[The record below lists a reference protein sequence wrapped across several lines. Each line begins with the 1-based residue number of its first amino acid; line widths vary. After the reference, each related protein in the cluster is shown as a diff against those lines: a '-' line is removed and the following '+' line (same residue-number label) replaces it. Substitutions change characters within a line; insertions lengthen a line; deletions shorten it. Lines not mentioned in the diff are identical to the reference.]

1 MFTGLIE
8 TIGRVV
14 SADRTA
20 GGVRLRVDLAAAAA
34 GVRAGD
40 SINLGG
46 ACQTVACID
55 GRLADF
61 DTVAETLARTTL
73 GDWRPGMEVNVERS
87 LRPGDRLAGHF
98 VAGHVDAT
106 GRVLENRNGAG
117 GWILRVEAPE
127 ALAPEIAPKGSLAVD
142 GVSLTV
148 VEAGP
153 PVVAVALVPTTL
165 AETTLGRLQPGDR
178 VNLETDLLAK
188 YVRRALSAAL
198 GAEAADRR
206 LMAALERA
214 GFLEPEA

>member
-20 GGVRLRVDLAAAAA
+20 GGVRLRVDLGPAAD
-34 GVRAGD
+34 GVRPGD
-40 SINLGG
+40 SVDLSG

-55 GRLADF
+55 GGVADF

-73 GDWRPGMEVNVERS
+73 GDWGPGTEVNVERS
-87 LRPGDRLAGHF
+87 LRPGDRLGGHF

-106 GRVLENRNGAG
+106 GRVLENRDGAG
-117 GWILRVEAPE
+117 GWILRVEMPE
-127 ALAPEIAPKGSLAVD
+127 ALAPEIAPKGSIAVD

-153 PVVAVALVPTTL
+153 PAVTVALVPTTL
-165 AETTLGRLQPGDR
+165 RETNLGRLQPGDR

-188 YVRRALSAAL
+188 YVRRALSAP
-198 GAEAADRR
+198 GAADRR

-214 GFLEPEA
+214 GFLQPGG

>member
-14 SADRTA
+14 SADRTG
-20 GGVRLRVDLAAAAA
+20 GGVRLRVDLGPAAD
-34 GVRAGD
+34 GVRPGD

-46 ACQTVACID
+46 VCQTVVCIE
-55 GRLADF
+55 GTVADF

-73 GDWRPGMEVNVERS
+73 GDWQAGTAVNVERS
-87 LRPGDRLAGHF
+87 LRPGDRLGGHF

-106 GRVLENRNGAG
+106 GRVRENRDGAG
-117 GWILRVEAPE
+117 GWILRVEVPE
-127 ALAPEIAPKGSLAVD
+127 ALAPEIAPKGSIAID

-153 PVVAVALVPTTL
+153 PAVTVALVPMTL
-165 AETTLGRLQPGDR
+165 AETTLGRLAPGDR

-188 YVRRALSAAL
+188 YVRRALSAGDAA
-198 GAEAADRR
+198 GVEAADRR

-214 GFLEPEA
+214 GFLE